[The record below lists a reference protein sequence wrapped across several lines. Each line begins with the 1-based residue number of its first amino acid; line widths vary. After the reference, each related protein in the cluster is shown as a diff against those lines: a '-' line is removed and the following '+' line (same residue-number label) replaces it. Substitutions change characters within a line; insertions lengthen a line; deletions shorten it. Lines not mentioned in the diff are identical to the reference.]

1 MFIKFNVNW
10 YLVEIERLYQAII
23 VDDLDDNLY
32 NNNYEAKNI
41 MNQRQKT
48 GKETPR
54 KIRKNSVSNFIKNNK
69 RKKNKINSSINNDIN
84 NKEKNIINKN
94 NKILKIKKEKEYN
107 INSTN
112 DMKKI
117 IFLKK
122 TVRKM
127 IYNRFIHN
135 IFLFLDKGKEN
146 TFKIY
151 SISDKDKTEK
161 NVEVIKLNP
170 IFIV

>member
-1 MFIKFNVNW
+1 M
-10 YLVEIERLYQAII
+10 
-23 VDDLDDNLY
+23 
-32 NNNYEAKNI
+32 
-41 MNQRQKT
+41 
-48 GKETPR
+48 
-54 KIRKNSVSNFIKNNK
+54 
-69 RKKNKINSSINNDIN
+69 
-84 NKEKNIINKN
+84 
-94 NKILKIKKEKEYN
+94 KIKKEKEYN

-161 NVEVIKLNP
+161 NVKVIKLNP

>member
-1 MFIKFNVNW
+1 
-10 YLVEIERLYQAII
+10 
-23 VDDLDDNLY
+23 
-32 NNNYEAKNI
+32 
-41 MNQRQKT
+41 
-48 GKETPR
+48 
-54 KIRKNSVSNFIKNNK
+54 
-69 RKKNKINSSINNDIN
+69 
-84 NKEKNIINKN
+84 
-94 NKILKIKKEKEYN
+94 
-107 INSTN
+107 
-112 DMKKI
+112 
-117 IFLKK
+117 
-122 TVRKM
+122 M